1 MATAKPKTPATIA
14 PATSAPLP
22 RRRFSRRWLAWSALV
37 LLALGA
43 WFWRPIHSRAVT
55 GASYAAHI
63 GCSCHFIEGRA
74 LSDCRRDFESGM
86 QLVSMSQDAEAKSV
100 TARFLLL
107 SSQTATFREGQGC
120 VLERWKD

>member
-1 MATAKPKTPATIA
+1 MATAKPKTPATFT
-14 PATSAPLP
+14 PAP
-22 RRRFSRRWLAWSALV
+22 RRRVSRRWLAWTALA
-37 LLALGA
+37 LLALIA
-43 WFWRPIHSRAVT
+43 WFWRPIHSRAVA

-74 LSDCRRDFESGM
+74 LSDCRRDFEPGM
-86 QLVSMSQDAEAKSV
+86 GLVTMSEDADARSV

-107 SSQTATFREGQGC
+107 SSQTATFREGEGC